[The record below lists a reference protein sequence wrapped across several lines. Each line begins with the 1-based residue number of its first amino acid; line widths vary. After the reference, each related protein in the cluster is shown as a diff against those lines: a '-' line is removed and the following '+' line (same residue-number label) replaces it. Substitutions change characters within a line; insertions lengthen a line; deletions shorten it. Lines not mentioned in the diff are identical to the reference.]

1 MQKQLEITISD
12 RGPRPPERR
21 KRYTSSRVEDE
32 DAQTCPCGKARESRI
47 HIVAECELYKDERD
61 ILDEEMRE
69 VKEGGIKSFDALDNR
84 EKTIAS
90 LGDRCWQQTAKQDG
104 DKICKRFLCN
114 VWKKRNE
121 RLNVLYYESERS
133 SVSQGTR
140 GQWSYD

>member
-1 MQKQLEITISD
+1 ME
-12 RGPRPPERR
+12 E
-21 KRYTSSRVEDE
+21 E
-32 DAQTCPCGKARESRI
+32 AQTCPCGKARESRI

-114 VWKKRNE
+114 VWKKCNE
-121 RLNVLYYESERS
+121 RLNVEGVSIRGRNGAPS
-133 SVSQGTR
+133 SKGRVVNGHTTKASNK
-140 GQWSYD
+140 